1 MNRSSNPAIKK
12 LGSQPDAFGFGVA
25 ETASYSGIGIKVGI
39 YLALTIVSAILFVA
53 LLPTILTS
61 NPTLA
66 IAMLVMFFVT
76 AFISSI
82 VASFRPKAAGFAGGV
97 YCVAEGAIV
106 GLVSSLFEA
115 VVQGVIIMALLATIL
130 TLAVVA
136 LLYFTGIVRV
146 GTKFRRFVLV
156 ALISL
161 LLTQLVFFVLSIF
174 VPSVK
179 LVFYDNFG
187 LQIAVSLV
195 FIVVAALCMFTDFDN
210 MTNIVENGL
219 TKNYEWYAA
228 FGLMVTLIWLYM
240 EFLRLAFILFVNR
253 D

>member
-1 MNRSSNPAIKK
+1 MFNSSNPAIKK
-12 LGSQPDAFGFGVA
+12 LGKGEAVGFGVSNP
-25 ETASYSGIGIKVGI
+25 ASYAGIGAKIGI

-53 LLPTILTS
+53 LIPSLLVK

-66 IAMLVMFFVT
+66 TALLIGCLVAALVSS
-76 AFISSI
+76 FI
-82 VASFRPKAAGFAGGV
+82 ASFRPHAAAVAGGV
-97 YCVAEGAIV
+97 YCIAEGAVV
-106 GLVSSLFEA
+106 GLVSSLFEV
-115 VVQGVIIMALLATIL
+115 VVQGIIIMALLSTIF

-161 LLTQLVFFVLSIF
+161 LLSELMFFVLSLF
-174 VPSVK
+174 VPAVSYV
-179 LVFYDNFG
+179 LYNNFG
-187 LQIAVSLV
+187 LQIILSIV
-195 FIVVAALCMFTDFDN
+195 FIVIATLCMFTDFDN

-219 TKNYEWYAA
+219 DKSYEWYAA

-240 EFLRLAFILFVNR
+240 EFLRLALILFANR

>member
-12 LGSQPDAFGFGVA
+12 LGKNADAFGFGAV
-25 ETASYSGIGIKVGI
+25 ERASYAGIGLKVGI
-39 YLALTIVSAILFVA
+39 YVALTLLSAVLFVA
-53 LLPTILTS
+53 LLPTLFAN
-61 NPTLA
+61 NPGVA
-66 IAMLVMFFVT
+66 AAMLIMFIIT
-76 AFISSI
+76 AAISNI
-82 VASFRPKAAGFAGGV
+82 VAAFRPRAAGLAGGI
-97 YCVAEGAIV
+97 YCVAEGALV
-106 GLVSSLFEA
+106 GLVSALFEA

-146 GTKFRRFVLV
+146 GARFRRFVLV
-156 ALISL
+156 ALIGT
-161 LLTQLVFFVLSIF
+161 LLTQLTFFLLSLF
-174 VPSVK
+174 VPSVA

-187 LQIAVSLV
+187 LQLVVCIIYIVLASLC
-195 FIVVAALCMFTDFDN
+195 LFTDFDN

-228 FGLMVTLIWLYM
+228 YSLMVSLIWLYM
-240 EFLRLAFILFVNR
+240 EFLRLALIIASNR

>member
-12 LGSQPDAFGFGVA
+12 LGNQPDAFGFGAVQA
-25 ETASYSGIGIKVGI
+25 ASYAGIGIKVGI

-53 LLPTILTS
+53 LLPTIFAN

-66 IAMLVMFFVT
+66 IALIAMFFVT
-76 AFISSI
+76 AGISGI

-97 YCVAEGAIV
+97 YCVAEGAVV

-115 VVQGVIIMALLATIL
+115 VVQGVVIMALLATIF

-136 LLYFTGIVRV
+136 LLYFTGVVRV

-161 LLTQLVFFVLSIF
+161 LLTQLAFFVLSLF
-174 VPSVK
+174 VPSVS
-179 LVFYDNFG
+179 LVFYNNFG
-187 LQIAVSLV
+187 LQVAVSIIS
-195 FIVVAALCMFTDFDN
+195 IVVAIFCMFTDFDN

-219 TKNYEWYAA
+219 SKNYEWYAA

-240 EFLRLAFILFVNR
+240 EILRLAAIIFSNR